1 VFLSIIA
8 FNLLI
13 EIASPVVLHS
23 SKITPPLE
31 SKLLTLSQRHDDLLT
46 RLNSNTLTP
55 SDLTQASKELSQLTA
70 PKTLFD
76 DWLKH
81 RNDLGELQ
89 QMLSVN
95 SDDEDM
101 VAMAK
106 EEFTDIMTQIHDLER
121 QLITELAPKDA
132 ADDASAILEIR
143 SGAGGDEASIFS
155 ADMAR
160 MYERFAQLQ
169 RWKWEVLSQSDEQGG
184 KGFKV
189 LYNTTHCAKQ
199 TNET

>member
-1 VFLSIIA
+1 M
-8 FNLLI
+8 
-13 EIASPVVLHS
+13 
-23 SKITPPLE
+23 T
-31 SKLLTLSQRHDDLLT
+31 Q
-46 RLNSNTLTP
+46 LNSNSLTP
-55 SDLTQASKELSQLTA
+55 NDLTQASKELSHLTA
-70 PKTLFD
+70 PKALFD

-89 QMLSVN
+89 QMLSSN

-106 EEFTDIMTQIHDLER
+106 EEFTDIMNQIHDLER
-121 QLITELAPKDA
+121 QLVTELAPKDA

-189 LYNTTHCAKQ
+189 NI
-199 TNET
+199 

>member
-1 VFLSIIA
+1 
-8 FNLLI
+8 
-13 EIASPVVLHS
+13 
-23 SKITPPLE
+23 
-31 SKLLTLSQRHDDLLT
+31 LTQ
-46 RLNSNTLTP
+46 LNSDTLTP
-55 SDLTQASKELSQLTA
+55 NDLAQASKELSQLTT
-70 PKTLFD
+70 PKALFD

-89 QMLSVN
+89 QMLSTN

-101 VAMAK
+101 LAMAK
-106 EEFTDIMTQIHDLER
+106 EEFTDIMTQIYDLER

-189 LYNTTHCAKQ
+189 IYKARYDLSKEN
-199 TNET
+199 